1 MPRGINI
8 YDEAQ
13 IQRRLWTPQILAPAL
28 WLDASD
34 ISTISVATG
43 VSEWRDKSGKARHFS
58 MATAGNQPL
67 YVTNALN
74 GRSVI
79 NFVSTDSLQTST
91 AIPFNDLG
99 NNTLYLVANR
109 TGRTGIFNVA
119 VILSRA
125 AARTRS
131 ILPELTGTPSK
142 WGTYTSVPTPSPAG
156 SVGTT
161 YQICELI
168 ADQATNS
175 YLFYQNGTSQGSAGT
190 VNVNTV
196 FNNGVSYLGNDQYN
210 SWFQGNIA
218 EVIFSDEKHSDATRE
233 IVEGYL
239 AHKWGLLSSLPV
251 SHPFRNRPPL
261 IGD

>member
-1 MPRGINI
+1 MPRGVSR
-8 YDEAQ
+8 YDEAAL
-13 IQRRLWTPQILAPAL
+13 QRRLWTPALITTEL
-28 WLDASD
+28 WLDAD
-34 ISTISVATG
+34 DASTITVATG
-43 VSEWRDKSGKARHFS
+43 VSEFRDKSGKARHFS

-142 WGTYTSVPTPSPAG
+142 WGTYTSTPTPSPAG

-190 VNVNTV
+190 VNVSTV

-239 AHKWGLLSSLPV
+239 AWKWGMQELLISSHRFV
-251 SHPFRNRPPL
+251 NRPPL